1 LAAKIDQL
9 MHGCCVE
16 LDELFKL
23 SLSVI
28 WMCLSVFG
36 SAEVGLPIDAKYF
49 LIKIEKTCY
58 SRQPQMGNKS

>member
-1 LAAKIDQL
+1 LAAEINEL

-23 SLSVI
+23 YLGVS
-28 WMCLSVFG
+28 WMCLFG
-36 SAEVGLPIDAKYF
+36 SAEVGLPIDAKFF

-58 SRQPQMGNKS
+58 SREPQVGNES